1 MNHKILKVFSLLLAL
16 TLLVVSSGISAV
28 AADIQ
33 LPENSDISKL
43 GIQSKVEGNKVT
55 VELVAA
61 ADLYFYT
68 LHGYWEMPSNFK
80 LIQIGSDLKEFA
92 NVGNYGN
99 VEDGEVSYV
108 DFSANPNKGAAPV
121 AAGTVLVRAV
131 YEIAPSAGAGDYT
144 IGFTSD
150 YFLELAE
157 NAYTQEATQTAK
169 FHVHKDATTDK
180 DHICDA
186 IGCDA
191 VLNDC
196 VPGDAATCTLPQ
208 QCTVC
213 DKVLK
218 DALDHAWGEP
228 TYINNGNGTH
238 TATSVCGNDATHISE
253 DTKDHDFTNG
263 SCICGAKN
271 PLTVVYKGAAL
282 ANAFTVEGNVVTV
295 TFSAACKV
303 GYWDAAAG
311 KYVAIS
317 ATKIADNT
325 YSFTVPAGVN
335 EVLLVVKGDM
345 NGDGKLATRD
355 YNMLKSAF
363 LKKTL
368 TSVQI
373 FVADVNN
380 DGSITSRECNQL
392 KSACLGKYNYA
403 W

>member
-131 YEIAPSAGAGDYT
+131 YEIAPSVGAGDYT

-157 NAYTQEATQTAK
+157 NAYTQEVTQTAK

-186 IGCDA
+186 NG
-191 VLNDC
+191 
-196 VPGDAATCTLPQ
+196 
-208 QCTVC
+208 C
-213 DKVLK
+213 DKVLNEHTFADADCK
-218 DALDHAWGEP
+218 NPKTCTICGATEGDALGHNWGEP

-263 SCICGAKN
+263 NCICGAKK
-271 PLTVVYKGAAL
+271 PGL
-282 ANAFTVEGNVVTV
+282 
-295 TFSAACKV
+295 
-303 GYWDAAAG
+303 
-311 KYVAIS
+311 
-317 ATKIADNT
+317 
-325 YSFTVPAGVN
+325 
-335 EVLLVVKGDM
+335 KGDIDLDGDVDM
-345 NGDGKLATRD
+345 DDLTYFAEHIAKIITITDAQSLDNAEVTGDGEVTMDDLTKLAEYIAKIIPSLD
-355 YNMLKSAF
+355 
-363 LKKTL
+363 
-368 TSVQI
+368 
-373 FVADVNN
+373 
-380 DGSITSRECNQL
+380 
-392 KSACLGKYNYA
+392 
-403 W
+403 